1 MGVLSDIAYY
11 MEGESL
17 TRGTGVEL
25 CNFYGV
31 FTCDS
36 VYSQVGTPSARFGGC
51 LLGALAV
58 LPLFTRVLPSITL
71 FY

>member
-17 TRGTGVEL
+17 TKGMGVEL
-25 CNFYGV
+25 CNFYRV
-31 FTCDS
+31 FVCDS
-36 VYSQVGTPSARFGGC
+36 VYSQVGTPSARFGGWGIGGVLGITPF
-51 LLGALAV
+51 LLG
-58 LPLFTRVLPSITL
+58 